1 MKRKMFGMA
10 FAAALGWSF
19 GKLMYDV
26 FSYIVVDI
34 GAKKEK
40 KDAEGK

>member
-1 MKRKMFGMA
+1 MKRKMFGMS

-26 FSYIVVDI
+26 FSYMVVET
-34 GAKKEK
+34 GKKKMK
-40 KDAEGK
+40 KDEE